1 MAQLLQYITLIDTLS
16 KYYYI
21 INQGDSF
28 YSFH

>member
-16 KYYYI
+16 KYYYT

-28 YSFH
+28 L

>member
-28 YSFH
+28 L

>member
-1 MAQLLQYITLIDTLS
+1 MAQLLQYTTLIDTLS

-28 YSFH
+28 L